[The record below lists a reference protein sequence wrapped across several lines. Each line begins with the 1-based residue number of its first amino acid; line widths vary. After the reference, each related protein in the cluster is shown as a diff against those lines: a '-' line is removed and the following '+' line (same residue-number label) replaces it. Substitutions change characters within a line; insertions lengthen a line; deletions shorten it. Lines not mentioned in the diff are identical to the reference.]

1 MKLVNPL
8 GRKPSEVFDNGG
20 ATPMACMCSGEK
32 AYATARGTD
41 KCFKC
46 GCSCSSTK
54 YSANNSKKSF
64 WSNFN
69 KTVPNCVRKLFFQ
82 KNQENKKYRKNR
94 LRHVNDQ
101 KK

>member
-32 AYATARGTD
+32 AYTTARGTD

-64 WSNFN
+64 WTIRGSGDI
-69 KTVPNCVRKLFFQ
+69 
-82 KNQENKKYRKNR
+82 E
-94 LRHVNDQ
+94 
-101 KK
+101 

>member
-1 MKLVNPL
+1 
-8 GRKPSEVFDNGG
+8 
-20 ATPMACMCSGEK
+20 MACMCSGEK

-64 WSNFN
+64 WTIRGSGDI
-69 KTVPNCVRKLFFQ
+69 
-82 KNQENKKYRKNR
+82 E
-94 LRHVNDQ
+94 
-101 KK
+101 